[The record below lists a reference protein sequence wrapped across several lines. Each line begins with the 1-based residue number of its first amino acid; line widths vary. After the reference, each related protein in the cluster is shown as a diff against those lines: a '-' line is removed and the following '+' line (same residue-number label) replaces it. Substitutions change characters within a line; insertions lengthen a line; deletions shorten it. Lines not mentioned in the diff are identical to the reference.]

1 MDTKDIRVGN
11 RLVSVKIQS
20 IEIRRLS
27 LANKADGQ
35 KLVLSA
41 EEDNP
46 KFKKI
51 DECWIKRGDVFVN
64 KGLWLQF
71 EANSNNKLMANCTV
85 SRLLVFN
92 KMQTLSELEGST
104 LLGVLKSNGYLA
116 LLLEDYSETQ
126 VYK

>member
-1 MDTKDIRVGN
+1 MDTTEIWVGN

-20 IEIRRLS
+20 IEIKRLS

-51 DECWIKRGDVFVN
+51 DECWVKRGDVFVN

-71 EANSNNKLMANCTV
+71 ETDSNNRLMASCTV
-85 SRLLVFN
+85 SRLLMFN
-92 KMQTLSELEGST
+92 KMQALSELEGAT
-104 LLGVLKSNGYLA
+104 LLGVLKPNGYLA